1 MKRLYY
7 LTDSVDCVE
16 QISSE
21 VHRWGI
27 SDWNFHVL
35 SKDRAGL
42 SKHQNHTDT
51 PLHQKSIIPTGERS
65 AFIGVAAGI
74 AAALG
79 ASLLIPLLDSV
90 GRIPFAIMVFICA
103 LFGAWSIALF
113 GIHEEQQKLRKFQ
126 GDIESGK
133 YLIMVDVKKDQIELV
148 RKVMD
153 QHPEAL
159 PARMGGSVSNFLASA
174 K

>member
-16 QISSE
+16 KIASE

-42 SKHQNHTDT
+42 SRHQNHSDA
-51 PLHQKSIIPTGERS
+51 LLRQKSIVPSSDRG
-65 AFIGVAAGI
+65 AFIGIAAGI

-90 GRIPFAIMVFICA
+90 GRIAFAIIVFVCA

-113 GIHEEQQKLRKFQ
+113 GTHEEQQKLRKFQ
-126 GDIESGK
+126 HDIEGGK

-148 RKVMD
+148 RKVMS

-159 PARMGGSVSNFLASA
+159 PATLNAGVSSSLASA

>member
-7 LTDSVDCVE
+7 LTDSTDCVE
-16 QISSE
+16 QIASE

-51 PLHQKSIIPTGERS
+51 LLHQKSIIPTSERG

-79 ASLLIPLLDSV
+79 VSLFMPLLESV
-90 GRIPFAIMVFICA
+90 GRIPFAVIVFMCA
-103 LFGAWSIALF
+103 LLGAWLVALF
-113 GIHEEQQKLRKFQ
+113 SMHEEQQKLRKFQ
-126 GDIESGK
+126 DDIESGK
-133 YLIMVDVKKDQIELV
+133 YLIMVDVKKGHVELV
-148 RKVMD
+148 RKVMA

-159 PARMGGSVSNFLASA
+159 PATFGGSVVNSLASA

>member
-7 LTDSVDCVE
+7 LTDSIDCVE

-27 SDWNFHVL
+27 SDWHFHVL

-51 PLHQKSIIPTGERS
+51 LLRQKNIVPTIERG
-65 AFIGVAAGI
+65 ALIGIAAGI

-79 ASLLIPLLDSV
+79 ASALVPLLESV
-90 GRIPFAIMVFICA
+90 GRIPFAIIVFICA

-113 GIHEEQQKLRKFQ
+113 GIHEEQQELRKFHN
-126 GDIESGK
+126 DIESGK

-148 RKVMD
+148 RKIMG

-159 PARMGGSVSNFLASA
+159 PATLGGGVSNSLASA

>member
-7 LTDSVDCVE
+7 LTDSMDCVE

-51 PLHQKSIIPTGERS
+51 ALHQKSIVPTSERG
-65 AFIGVAAGI
+65 AFIGVGAGI

-79 ASLLIPLLDSV
+79 ASLFIPLLESV
-90 GRIPFAIMVFICA
+90 GRILFAVIVFTCA
-103 LFGAWSIALF
+103 LFGAWSVALF
-113 GIHEEQQKLRKFQ
+113 GMHEEQHKLRKFHD
-126 GDIESGK
+126 DIESGK

-148 RKVMD
+148 RKVMG

-159 PARMGGSVSNFLASA
+159 PASLGGSVSNFLASA

>member
-7 LTDSVDCVE
+7 LTDSIDCVE
-16 QISSE
+16 QISRE

-27 SDWNFHVL
+27 SDWHFHVL

-42 SKHQNHTDT
+42 SKHQNHTDS
-51 PLHQKSIIPTGERS
+51 PLHQKSIVPTSERG
-65 AFIGVAAGI
+65 AFIGLAAGI

-79 ASLLIPLLDSV
+79 ASLFIPLLESI
-90 GRIPFAIMVFICA
+90 GRIPFAIVVFICA
-103 LFGAWSIALF
+103 LFGAWSVALF
-113 GIHEEQQKLRKFQ
+113 GMHEEQQKLRKFQ
-126 GDIESGK
+126 ADIESGK
-133 YLIMVDVKKDQIELV
+133 YLIMVDVRKDQIELV
-148 RKVMD
+148 RKVMG

-159 PARMGGSVSNFLASA
+159 PATKGGRVSNSLASA